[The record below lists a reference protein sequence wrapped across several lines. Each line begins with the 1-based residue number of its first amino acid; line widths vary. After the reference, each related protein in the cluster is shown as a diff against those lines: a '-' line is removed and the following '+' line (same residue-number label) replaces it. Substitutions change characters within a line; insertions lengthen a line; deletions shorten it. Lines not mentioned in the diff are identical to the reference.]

1 MPTPVVRVQNLT
13 VEQTYTQEQEN
24 HTVTQRAKIEKQYHI
39 GHSYMVHTKVVQT
52 STQIHDHFCTP
63 YIEYN

>member
-1 MPTPVVRVQNLT
+1 MVRVQNLT

-24 HTVTQRAKIEKQYHI
+24 HTVTQRAENKKHYRI
-39 GHSYMVHTKVVQT
+39 GHIYGTYEKLYIHVLVHKCT
-52 STQIHDHFCTP
+52 DHFCTP